1 MFLTLLKLSLRKL
14 WNEKSFS
21 FLSIAGLSLAI
32 VSATT
37 ILLYTF
43 YERSFDNF
51 RSPDIYRVIY
61 HGFEN
66 NVETGSSAQINPALA
81 PAIKNDIPE
90 VLAAV
95 RLVHTGP
102 FMADPVM
109 EYQDKKFRESKIYFA
124 EPDFLSMF
132 SYTLI
137 EGNAATALANPD
149 HAVISQS
156 IAAKYFGNGTAI
168 GKTLIFHRG
177 ERGAQPIVISGVF
190 KDIPANSHLHTDF
203 VLSFSSLGI
212 TDLDTNWDWGN
223 FYTYIQLQPGL
234 KAETIQAKIPQL
246 LNKHLG
252 KIIADMHANGYR
264 ADFELQPIQSIH
276 LHSKLWG
283 EPEVNGDATTVTF
296 LQIVAAFILLIAWIN
311 YINFSIARSTEN
323 SREISIRKINGANR
337 LQLIGQLLMD
347 AATMNFIAII
357 LSVAAIQATLP
368 ILKVIID
375 LPDAV
380 TLGWPGAVVLF
391 LIYLAGTLCSGLY
404 PALFISRLSPVSLLK
419 SKVSRS
425 LASVNLN
432 KALIVFQFTA
442 SVVLI
447 IGTITVYQQLAFMQK
462 QALGMNIDQT
472 LIVKGPSVKD
482 STYKAIRSS
491 FGIETK
497 RLPGVVSFAITSSIP
512 GDELHWG
519 RSFARQNAPENSV
532 GCAIVAIDENFFTLL
547 GASFA
552 AGKNYPDGTTAWQDA
567 IIINETA
574 AKSFGYYDPAEAIDE
589 TILWNENDRQLPKKV
604 IGVVKDFN
612 QQSLRTKIEPIVFA
626 LKEYVFAPWAGEF
639 YAFKIQG
646 KNVQESIH
654 AIQKLWA
661 TLYPQNPFDYF
672 FLDQHFNAQYKN
684 ENRFGKVF
692 IVFSGLAIFI
702 ASLGLFGLTAYMT
715 MLRTKEI
722 GVRKVL
728 GSSTFQLVYLLSAN
742 YLKLVMIAF
751 IIACPIGIL
760 LMNKWLAQFAYR
772 ISFNVWICIA
782 AGLLSLTIAGLTVAI
797 KSWHSANIDPAKA
810 LKYE

>member
-1 MFLTLLKLSLRKL
+1 MVSTLLKLSLRKL

-43 YERSFDNF
+43 YERSFDSF
-51 RSPDIYRVIY
+51 RSADIYRVTY
-61 HGFEN
+61 HGFEH

-81 PAIKNDIPE
+81 PAIGNDIPE
-90 VLAAV
+90 VISAV

-124 EPDFLSMF
+124 DPEFLSMF
-132 SYTLI
+132 SYNLI
-137 EGNAATALANPD
+137 EGNAATALTNPH
-149 HAVISQS
+149 HAVIAQS
-156 IAAKYFGNGTAI
+156 VARKYFGNGTAI
-168 GKTLIFHRG
+168 GKTLVFHRG
-177 ERGAQPIVISGVF
+177 ERGAQSIVISGVF
-190 KDIPANSHLHTDF
+190 EDIPLNSHLHTDF

-212 TDLDTNWDWGN
+212 PDLDSNWDWGN

-234 KAETIQAKIPQL
+234 TAETIQAKIPEL
-246 LNKHLG
+246 LNKRLG
-252 KIIADMHANGYR
+252 KVISDMQANGYR
-264 ADFELQPIQSIH
+264 VVFELQPIQSIH
-276 LHSKLWG
+276 LHSRLWG
-283 EPEVNGDATTVTF
+283 ELEVNGDANTVTF

-337 LQLIGQLLMD
+337 LQLMGQLLMD
-347 AATMNFIAII
+347 AAAMNFIAIVI
-357 LSVAAIQATLP
+357 SVAAIQATLP
-368 ILKVIID
+368 ILKVLID

-380 TLGWPGAVVLF
+380 SLGWQGIAVLF
-391 LIYLAGTLCSGLY
+391 MIYLVGTLCSGLY

-447 IGTITVYQQLAFMQK
+447 IGTITVYQQLAFMRN
-462 QALGMNIDQT
+462 QALGMDLDQT

-491 FGIETK
+491 FVIETK

-519 RSFARQNAPENSV
+519 RSFSRQNATENSV

-574 AKSFGYYDPAEAIDE
+574 AKALGYFDPAEAIDQ
-589 TILWNENDRQLPKKV
+589 TILWSENDRPFPKKV

-612 QQSLRTKIEPIVFA
+612 QQSLRTKIEPIVFT

-646 KNVQESIH
+646 KNIPESIQS
-654 AIQKLWA
+654 IQHLWA

-684 ENRFGKVF
+684 DDRFGKVF

-715 MLRTKEI
+715 VLRTKEI

-742 YLKLVMIAF
+742 YLKLVVIAF

-760 LMNKWLAQFAYR
+760 LMDKWLAQFAYR
-772 ISFNVWICIA
+772 ISFNGWICVV
-782 AGLLSLTIAGLTVAI
+782 AGVLSLTIAGLTVAI
-797 KSWHSANIDPAKA
+797 KSWQSATIDPAKA

>member
-1 MFLTLLKLSLRKL
+1 MVLTLLKLSLRKL

-21 FLSIAGLSLAI
+21 LLSIAGLSLAI

-43 YERSFDNF
+43 YERSFDDF
-51 RSPDIYRVIY
+51 RSPDIYRVTY

-66 NVETGSSAQINPALA
+66 NVSTGSSAQINPALA

-90 VLAAV
+90 VKSAV

-109 EYQDKKFRESKIYFA
+109 EYQDKKFRESKIYYA
-124 EPDFLSMF
+124 DPEFLSMF
-132 SYTLI
+132 SYNLI
-137 EGNAATALANPD
+137 EGNVATALANPD
-149 HAVISQS
+149 HAVVSRS
-156 IAAKYFGNGTAI
+156 VATKYFGNGMAI
-168 GKTLIFHRG
+168 GKTLVFHRG
-177 ERGAQPIVISGVF
+177 ERGPQAIVISGVF
-190 KDIPANSHLHTDF
+190 EDIPLNSHLHTDF

-212 TDLDTNWDWGN
+212 NDLDSNWDWGN

-234 KAETIQAKIPQL
+234 SAETIQAKIPLL

-252 KIIADMHANGYR
+252 KVISDMRANGYR
-264 ADFELQPIQSIH
+264 AEFHLQPIQSIH
-276 LHSKLWG
+276 LHSRLWG
-283 EPEVNGDATTVTF
+283 ELEANGDATTITF

-323 SREISIRKINGANR
+323 SREISIRKINGASR
-337 LQLIGQLLMD
+337 IQLIGQLLTD
-347 AATMNFIAII
+347 AAAMNFIAIVI
-357 LSVAAIQATLP
+357 SVAAIQATLP
-368 ILKVIID
+368 ILKVMID
-375 LPDAV
+375 LPGAV
-380 TLGWPGAVVLF
+380 TLGWQGIGVLVI
-391 LIYLAGTLCSGLY
+391 IYLVGTLCSGLY

-432 KALIVFQFTA
+432 KALIIFQFTA

-447 IGTITVYQQLAFMQK
+447 IGTITVYQQLTFMRN
-462 QALGMNIDQT
+462 QALGMDLEQT

-482 STYKAIRSS
+482 STYKAVRSS
-491 FGIETK
+491 FAIETK

-532 GCAIVAIDENFFTLL
+532 ESSIVAIDENFFTLL
-547 GASFA
+547 GATFA
-552 AGKNYPDGTTAWQDA
+552 SGKNYPDGTTAWQDA

-574 AKSFGYYDPAEAIDE
+574 AKALGYFDPAEAIDQ
-589 TILWNENDRQLPKKV
+589 TILWDENDRQIPKKV

-612 QQSLRTKIEPIVFA
+612 QQSLRTKIEPIVFT
-626 LKEYVFAPWAGEF
+626 LREYVFAPWAGEF

-646 KNVQESIH
+646 KNIQESIR
-654 AIQKLWA
+654 AIQQTWG

-672 FLDQHFNAQYKN
+672 FLDQYFNAQYKN
-684 ENRFGKVF
+684 DDRFGKVF

-728 GSSTFQLVYLLSAN
+728 GSTTFQLVYLLSVN
-742 YLKLVMIAF
+742 YLKLVVVAF
-751 IIACPIGIL
+751 LIACPIGIL
-760 LMNKWLAQFAYR
+760 LMTKWLSQFAYHT
-772 ISFNVWICIA
+772 SFNIWICVV

-797 KSWHSANIDPAKA
+797 KSWQSANIDPAKA

>member
-1 MFLTLLKLSLRKL
+1 MVLTLLKLSLRKL

-21 FLSIAGLSLAI
+21 LLSIAGLSLAI

-43 YERSFDNF
+43 YERSFDTF
-51 RSPDIYRVIY
+51 RSADIYRVTY
-61 HGFEN
+61 PGFEN

-90 VLAAV
+90 VTSAV

-124 EPDFLSMF
+124 DPEFLSMF
-132 SYTLI
+132 SYNMV
-137 EGNAATALANPD
+137 EGNAATALANPN
-149 HAVISQS
+149 HAAISRS
-156 IAAKYFGNGTAI
+156 VATKYFGNGMAI

-177 ERGAQPIVISGVF
+177 ESGAQSLVISGVF
-190 KDIPANSHLHTDF
+190 EDIPFNSHVHTDF

-212 TDLDTNWDWGN
+212 TDLDSNWDWGN

-234 KAETIQAKIPQL
+234 TAETIEAKIPQL

-252 KIIADMHANGYR
+252 KIIADMHANGYH
-264 ADFELQPIQSIH
+264 ADFQLQSIQSIH

-283 EPEVNGDATTVTF
+283 ELEVNGDATTVMF

-311 YINFSIARSTEN
+311 YINFSIARSAGN
-323 SREISIRKINGANR
+323 SREISIRKINGASR
-337 LQLIGQLLMD
+337 LQLVGQLLMD
-347 AATMNFIAII
+347 AAAMNFIAII
-357 LSVAAIQATLP
+357 ISVATIQATLP
-368 ILKVIID
+368 ILKVVID
-375 LPDAV
+375 LPSPV
-380 TLGWPGAVVLF
+380 SLGWQGIITLV
-391 LIYLAGTLCSGLY
+391 LIYLVGTLCSGLY
-404 PALFISRLSPVSLLK
+404 PALFISGLSPVSLLK

-447 IGTITVYQQLAFMQK
+447 IGTITVYQQLAFMRN
-462 QALGMNIDQT
+462 QALGMDIDQT

-491 FGIETK
+491 FTIETRK
-497 RLPGVVSFAITSSIP
+497 LPGVVSFAITSSIP
-512 GDELHWG
+512 GEELHWG

-547 GASFA
+547 DASFA

-574 AKSFGYYDPAEAIDE
+574 AKVLGYYDPAEAIDQ
-589 TILWNENDRQLPKKV
+589 TILWHENDQQLPRKV

-612 QQSLRTKIEPIVFA
+612 QQSLRTKIEPIVFT

-646 KNVQESIH
+646 KNIQESIT
-654 AIQKLWA
+654 AIQQLWA

-672 FLDQHFNAQYKN
+672 FLDQYFNAQYKN
-684 ENRFGKVF
+684 DDRFGKVF
-692 IVFSGLAIFI
+692 FVFSGLAIFI

-742 YLKLVMIAF
+742 YLKLVLVAF
-751 IIACPIGIL
+751 VIACPIGIL
-760 LMNKWLAQFAYR
+760 LMDKWLSQFAYH
-772 ISFNVWICIA
+772 ISFNAWICIV
-782 AGLLSLTIAGLTVAI
+782 AGMLALSIAGLTVAI